1 VTNDNPTFGA
11 RLRRHWPW
19 LALVVFSMVVHFW
32 NLGGRSF
39 HHDEAIHAHSAFNLL
54 HNGIYRYDPT
64 YHGPLLYYLT
74 ASTYAVAGDSDFTA
88 RLPVALSGVLMVLI
102 AWALRRPFGE
112 RAAWW
117 MGLLVTLSPIVLYY
131 GRFLR
136 MDVLE
141 MLTASATG
149 IAIYRAMRG
158 SQTAWLWAGLWIAL
172 MFGTKENSYVTSAVL
187 VATWSLMLAVAWVRK
202 TPPDVKIFVDRNGWS
217 IVAGIAVAVL
227 VSVPLFTVGFS
238 YPGDWFFPGK
248 AISYWWGQHEIARVA
263 GPWWYHLPRLALYE
277 FLPIC
282 LATIWVI
289 RRRSRLKNIEVGL
302 YLFGV
307 LNIAMYAYLREKVPW
322 LGVHQVWPFLPLA
335 GAQLART
342 FGPSGRWWSRTLAG
356 LGLTITAIVSL
367 TANFVL
373 DEITPNRDRVE
384 ALIYVQT
391 SPEIQQVV
399 TEGIA
404 FRDEGVDPV
413 AAVGGEAGWPLTWYW
428 RATPVWWDLPLPPM
442 RPPLVLCNV
451 DQEVEARRRLGPGYV
466 SERIPLRSWWLMEN
480 RVPSFGEV
488 MAYVFGRRPWGPI
501 GSSDIMVLR
510 RTEGPVEW
518 TRAVEVPA
526 ELAEA
531 LPVSGGRV
539 IGEGSL
545 MEPRGVAV
553 RSDGRI
559 AVADVGLS
567 TVVQFEPDG
576 TPVREALPVEL
587 REPES
592 VAWTP
597 QHVMVVAD
605 TWGQQAVMTNISGG
619 GSRTL
624 PVPGEGWYGPRGVA
638 VAPDGT
644 IALTDTGNKRVV
656 IFTMVDGVVMAQMTG
671 REGSAPGDFVEP
683 VGIAWLSDSRR
694 LVVCDTGNRRLQV
707 IGRDGGALG
716 EVGLPD
722 AWSDFYSRP
731 QIAVISD
738 GLWVVSDTPGSAL
751 WIVRDGVPGRVSLAD
766 AGISPTGVAATR
778 NGLYVSDLEGK
789 IWIFDLNLDN

>member
-1 VTNDNPTFGA
+1 
-11 RLRRHWPW
+11 
-19 LALVVFSMVVHFW
+19 
-32 NLGGRSF
+32 
-39 HHDEAIHAHSAFNLL
+39 
-54 HNGIYRYDPT
+54 
-64 YHGPLLYYLT
+64 
-74 ASTYAVAGDSDFTA
+74 
-88 RLPVALSGVLMVLI
+88 
-102 AWALRRPFGE
+102 
-112 RAAWW
+112 
-117 MGLLVTLSPIVLYY
+117 
-131 GRFLR
+131 
-136 MDVLE
+136 
-141 MLTASATG
+141 
-149 IAIYRAMRG
+149 
-158 SQTAWLWAGLWIAL
+158 
-172 MFGTKENSYVTSAVL
+172 
-187 VATWSLMLAVAWVRK
+187 
-202 TPPDVKIFVDRNGWS
+202 
-217 IVAGIAVAVL
+217 
-227 VSVPLFTVGFS
+227 
-238 YPGDWFFPGK
+238 
-248 AISYWWGQHEIARVA
+248 
-263 GPWWYHLPRLALYE
+263 
-277 FLPIC
+277 
-282 LATIWVI
+282 
-289 RRRSRLKNIEVGL
+289 
-302 YLFGV
+302 
-307 LNIAMYAYLREKVPW
+307 
-322 LGVHQVWPFLPLA
+322 
-335 GAQLART
+335 
-342 FGPSGRWWSRTLAG
+342 
-356 LGLTITAIVSL
+356 
-367 TANFVL
+367 
-373 DEITPNRDRVE
+373 
-384 ALIYVQT
+384 
-391 SPEIQQVV
+391 
-399 TEGIA
+399 
-404 FRDEGVDPV
+404 
-413 AAVGGEAGWPLTWYW
+413 
-428 RATPVWWDLPLPPM
+428 M

-707 IGRDGGALG
+707 IGRDGGAVG